1 MINQSMFDK
10 ETKIALKFI
19 LTKIKKLVIDRYGRM
34 SYIDNFDEVIYDIFN
49 YKHLGRKLDECRSD
63 RDTAYLLTDFGFK
76 QIMIVCNT
84 PKIYAAIAELISIN
98 IRQNEIKKE
107 FKKAQKKN
115 KKKDKDLVKELE
127 YITELYKDGL
137 KVIRKKLG
145 ISKKSSSYKKRY
157 SNLSDLVKTRDSV
170 FYEDDDEYGILMYS
184 DDDDEDDFYDDDAET
199 EFERFRK
206 KFGLGDSSQ
215 KRKKKVKPL
224 KRSLLD
230 DDDDED
236 FEDDYDLDDDDEDF
250 EDDVS
255 KKIDKLFKQV
265 SMLSSTVQQLV
276 QTQTDINQNDA
287 YVIEKARLNGKL
299 PPYHYSDPRTQTMV
313 NQDSLNL
320 STNDDTKNQNK
331 ILVRLVEDVQNIGS
345 AVRDITKVQKAM
357 METQDE
363 IVDFMNAITEDDD
376 ENIVVQETEAFGYAP
391 SQNREAVRAH
401 YKNLDHD
408 PDGMENLTRAELID
422 IINNENTKAP
432 DVVYEEPSNTAVIQE
447 QDSPKPGANYGQNN
461 PS

>member
-1 MINQSMFDK
+1 M
-10 ETKIALKFI
+10 
-19 LTKIKKLVIDRYGRM
+19 
-34 SYIDNFDEVIYDIFN
+34 
-49 YKHLGRKLDECRSD
+49 
-63 RDTAYLLTDFGFK
+63 
-76 QIMIVCNT
+76 
-84 PKIYAAIAELISIN
+84 
-98 IRQNEIKKE
+98 
-107 FKKAQKKN
+107 
-115 KKKDKDLVKELE
+115 
-127 YITELYKDGL
+127 
-137 KVIRKKLG
+137 
-145 ISKKSSSYKKRY
+145 
-157 SNLSDLVKTRDSV
+157 
-170 FYEDDDEYGILMYS
+170 
-184 DDDDEDDFYDDDAET
+184 
-199 EFERFRK
+199 
-206 KFGLGDSSQ
+206 
-215 KRKKKVKPL
+215 
-224 KRSLLD
+224 D